1 MSILSINPLDTREFL
16 AGADTNFVKRWS
28 PRAMSGEHLYES
40 DLMTLFEA
48 ARWAPSS
55 YNAQPWRF
63 VYAMRGTPAWQ
74 PLFDC
79 LVEFN
84 QTWCANAGALVVMC
98 SRSRFEHNDKPAPTH
113 AFDTGAAW
121 MSLALQGA
129 MLGLVVHGMQGFD
142 YDQAAKAIACAEPYQ
157 VQAMCAIGKPGKLED
172 LPEELQKKETPSN
185 RKPLNEVVFEGTLQA
200 D

>member
-1 MSILSINPLDTREFL
+1 MSVIAINPLDNREFL
-16 AGADTNFVKRWS
+16 PGVDTSFVRRWS
-28 PRAMSGEHLYES
+28 PRAMSGESLYET
-40 DLMTLFEA
+40 DLKILFEA

-63 VYAMRGTPAWQ
+63 VYALRETPDWQ

-84 QTWCANAGALVVMC
+84 QQWAANAGALVVIC
-98 SRSRFEHNDKPAPTH
+98 SRSRFEKNDKPAPTH

-142 YDQAAKAIACAEPYQ
+142 YDQAAKAIGATDPYQ
-157 VQAMCAIGKPGKLED
+157 VLAMAAIGKPGYVDD
-172 LPEELQKKETPSN
+172 LPEDMRERETPSN
-185 RKPLNEVVFEGTLQA
+185 RRPLDEIVFEGKLEA
-200 D
+200 K